1 MFKLKAM
8 NIIEQINA
16 HFEEAARVQAA
27 KNAKD
32 REEFRNWIAIV
43 EGYALC
49 QERNLALVEEFLAH
63 IPVENDY
70 LRKQGAKLLDDIRSG
85 LTKEGDP
92 VAGEPRVVCLEAHPD
107 EQERSARPPSA
118 QGGGD
123 PLHRGQ
129 EARAEGPTA
138 SGAPTPP
145 AP

>member
-1 MFKLKAM
+1 M

-27 KNAKD
+27 RDAKE

-49 QERNLALVEEFLAH
+49 QERNIALVEEFLSH

-70 LRKQGAKLLDDIRSG
+70 LRRQGAKLLDDIRGG
-85 LTKEGDP
+85 LTKEGGQL
-92 VAGEPRVVCLEAHPD
+92 AGEPGVVCLEAHTD
-107 EQERSARPPSA
+107 QQERSARPAPA
-118 QGGGD
+118 PQGGD

-129 EARAEGPTA
+129 AAGSEAQTAAGPQA
-138 SGAPTPP
+138 QGA
-145 AP
+145 ADGGD